1 MSDTGI
7 RQFSC
12 IRQVTDTGNILVTT
26 AERVQHLFDGNYAF
40 LRARILLEI
49 ELRLLTLNSL

>member
-26 AERVQHLFDGNYAF
+26 AERAEFMISNAEIGNLQRCA
-40 LRARILLEI
+40 I
-49 ELRLLTLNSL
+49 S

>member
-26 AERVQHLFDGNYAF
+26 AERVIITLIGESHIRPILDISQV
-40 LRARILLEI
+40 ARQ
-49 ELRLLTLNSL
+49 

>member
-26 AERVQHLFDGNYAF
+26 AERAMLSGQFISF
-40 LRARILLEI
+40 FFSTEK
-49 ELRLLTLNSL
+49 SLSHNVSLCLW

>member
-26 AERVQHLFDGNYAF
+26 AERADNQSIVLYIWAEINDFNGNESTKNQ
-40 LRARILLEI
+40 I
-49 ELRLLTLNSL
+49 

>member
-26 AERVQHLFDGNYAF
+26 AERVLGIGNIQ
-40 LRARILLEI
+40 L
-49 ELRLLTLNSL
+49 SLSASPYEYSITQRTEG